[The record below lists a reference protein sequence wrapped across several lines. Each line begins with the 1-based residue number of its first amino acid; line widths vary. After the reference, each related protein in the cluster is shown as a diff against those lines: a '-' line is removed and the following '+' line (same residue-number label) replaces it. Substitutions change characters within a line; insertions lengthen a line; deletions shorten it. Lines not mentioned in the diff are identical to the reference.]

1 MTTGDTSN
9 GMETRIS
16 EWRACVRGRGI
27 PDSELEEQERL
38 LRGEAAALEEA
49 GLEPEEAF
57 LFGGQADRTP
67 RPAVGQVRP
76 GGSGRIV
83 ETAGRRPGRGCRPD
97 RSPGGPSSFSVWL
110 PLGPRG

>member
-38 LRGEAAALEEA
+38 LRGEAAALE
-49 GLEPEEAF
+49 
-57 LFGGQADRTP
+57 
-67 RPAVGQVRP
+67 
-76 GGSGRIV
+76 
-83 ETAGRRPGRGCRPD
+83 AGRP
-97 RSPGGPSSFSVWL
+97 
-110 PLGPRG
+110 

>member
-27 PDSELEEQERL
+27 PDSELKEQERL

-57 LFGGQADRTP
+57 LVAVRRIG
-67 RPAVGQVRP
+67 RPDPQ
-76 GGSGRIV
+76 SGRFAPADLAGLWKQLV
-83 ETAGRRPGRGCRPD
+83 AGPVAAAARTAPGR
-97 RSPGGPSSFSVWL
+97 PSSFSVWL
-110 PLGPRG
+110 PPGPRG